1 MGTTR
6 RALELLARVE
16 RRELD
21 RERLAVAAV
30 VAEVEAARAELGRLD
45 TRFGE
50 ELDLAFG
57 LPDGPRLAAAYAH
70 GHRARRAETVAEGVR
85 LGTELVRL
93 EAALKERAVSLKTLE
108 LAAERIA
115 AREREEAARAGQA
128 RLDEAAVLRH
138 VVSGRG

>member
-1 MGTTR
+1 MGTR

-21 RERLAVAAV
+21 RERQAAAV
-30 VAEVEAARAELGRLD
+30 VAAEVEAVRVGLGRLD
-45 TRFGE
+45 ARFGD
-50 ELDLAFG
+50 ELGLAFG

-70 GHRARRAETVAEGVR
+70 GHRARRADALAEAVR
-85 LGTELVRL
+85 LAAELVRL

-108 LAAERIA
+108 LAAERVA

-138 VVSGRG
+138 VVSGRR